1 MDQIRHGYNN
11 YDDVK
16 KADHGD
22 DEMLMV
28 VVVVVVVACDV
39 ISDKTEN
46 LSLIHI

>member
-28 VVVVVVVACDV
+28 VVVVVVVVVACDV

-46 LSLIHI
+46 